1 MIGVSTPRTPD
12 QRNTLTG
19 VALMAGGSA
28 SNQFG
33 AAIGAQAFAA
43 VGPIGVVA
51 IRQLV
56 SAAILLPVARPPF
69 RRFTWAQWWPTLL
82 LGLVFAVMNLFLY
95 SAVERIG
102 LGLAVTLEFLGPLAV
117 ALAGTRTVVDGVF
130 ALAAAGGVY
139 VLVLPGASTDYLGV
153 GLALA
158 AAVCWAAY
166 ILLNRTL
173 GIRLPGLQ
181 APAAAAAVSA
191 TAYVPVALVIA
202 FAGRFTGASLL
213 QAAAAGVMCSAIA
226 YAADLLALRRV
237 SSRFFGV
244 FMSIHPVMAALAGL
258 IVLGQRLDAHELIG
272 MAIVVAANVGAVSS
286 AARVRR
292 RDPGPAS
299 EG

>member
-1 MIGVSTPRTPD
+1 MAGMSSSRSDD

-33 AAIGAQAFAA
+33 AAIGAQAFPAI
-43 VGPIGVVA
+43 GPIGVVA

-95 SAVERIG
+95 SAVQRIG

-117 ALAGTRTVVDGVF
+117 ALAGTRSLIDGLF
-130 ALAAAGGVY
+130 ALAAAAGVY

-153 GLALA
+153 GLALGA
-158 AAVCWAAY
+158 AACWAAY

-191 TAYVPVALVIA
+191 TAYVPVAVVIA

-213 QAAAAGVMCSAIA
+213 QAAVAGVMCSAIA

-258 IVLGQRLDAHELIG
+258 IVLGQRLDGHELTG